1 MPSRRRC
8 FSATLAGAALLYCA
22 FPAVVTA
29 SPSTSPSDAYEVQVS
44 AIDPVLQA
52 ASAKYHLASITAE
65 VRKNG
70 KVIYA
75 KSLGHADLQND
86 IPATPQSLYAIGSI
100 TKSLT
105 SYCIL
110 SLVESGQLT
119 LSTQIGEVLPD
130 YTGPSRDVTILQML
144 THTSGLPDN
153 AGDSSP
159 ALFDDPARNF
169 TKQEVVDQFK
179 EKPLVFAPGT
189 RWQYSNSTYYLL
201 SLVIEKL
208 TGRTYD
214 SAVEELLLKP
224 FGLDHI
230 VLGQRDRIIRNRVS
244 GYTIDADG
252 QIRNASTWDAAL
264 PLGAGA
270 YLSSADDLTR
280 YVATLFGDSVSP
292 EIRRMMFNKVS
303 LADGTQVNYLP
314 AAFVE
319 SDFYGHPKLAH
330 AGGIWGFLAFVA
342 YYPRDKVAITVL
354 VNTDSAIAK
363 NNVPVAS
370 LERKLARIVH
380 GIPQGKVDD
389 LPLSLADAQNFV
401 GTYLLPELLP
411 SGDAVKLS
419 YSNNRLFMT
428 VGPRPTY
435 IVSATGTKSDYEPA
449 AHAIPLM
456 YQGNGRFLKQDDDE
470 VAVTMIRHKANHVDV
485 QLEMMGWPLIG
496 KFAGDSP
503 TPMR

>member
-1 MPSRRRC
+1 MPIRHPY
-8 FSATLAGAALLYCA
+8 FAPGIAGALLIA
-22 FPAVVTA
+22 SSFPSLATA
-29 SPSTSPSDAYEVQVS
+29 SPASPGSNEVQVPV
-44 AIDPVLQA
+44 IDSILHGA
-52 ASAKYHLASITAE
+52 RDRYHLASITAE
-65 VRKNG
+65 VRQNG
-70 KVIYA
+70 TVIYA
-75 KSLGHADLQND
+75 KSLGYADLQND
-86 IPATPQSLYAIGSI
+86 VRATPQSLYAIGSI

-110 SLVESGQLT
+110 SLVEQGKLT
-119 LSTQIGEVLPD
+119 LSTRIGEVLRD
-130 YTGPSRDVTILQML
+130 YKGPSRDVTILQML
-144 THTSGLPDN
+144 THTSGILDN
-153 AGDSSP
+153 AGDSAP

-179 EKPLVFAPGT
+179 DKPLVFAPGT

-208 TGRTYD
+208 TGRPYD
-214 SAVEELLLKP
+214 GAVRELLLKP
-224 FGLDHI
+224 FSLDHI
-230 VLGQRDRIIRNRVS
+230 VLGQRDRIIRNRVV
-244 GYTIDADG
+244 GYTIDTDG
-252 QIRNASTWDAAL
+252 QIQNASTWDATL

-280 YVATLFGDSVSP
+280 YVAALFGTSVSP

-303 LADGTQVNYLP
+303 LADGTPVNYLP

-330 AGGIWGFLAFVA
+330 AGGIWGFHAFVA

-354 VNTDSAIAK
+354 ANTDSAIAE

-380 GIPQGKVDD
+380 GIPQGKVVD

-435 IVSATGTKSDYEPA
+435 IVSPTGTKTVEEPA
-449 AHAIPLM
+449 ARAIPLM
-456 YQGNGRFLKQDDDE
+456 YQGDGRFLKQDDDE
-470 VAVTMIRHKANHVDV
+470 VAVTTIRNKTGHPDI
-485 QLEMMGWPLIG
+485 QLEMMGWPLLG
-496 KFAGDSP
+496 KFAVDSP
-503 TPMR
+503 ASSH